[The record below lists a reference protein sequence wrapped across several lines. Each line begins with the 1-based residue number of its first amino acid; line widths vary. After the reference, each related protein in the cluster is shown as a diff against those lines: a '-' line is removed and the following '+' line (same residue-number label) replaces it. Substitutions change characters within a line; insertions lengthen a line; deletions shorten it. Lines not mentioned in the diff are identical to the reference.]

1 MKSTYRI
8 LFLIR
13 KRDLNKD
20 GLANIMVRISISG
33 EKAEFSSKE
42 FVKPEMWNSLGKVMG
57 RTKEAQQIND
67 SLDKIKIALDKQYKE
82 ILEKDGYVTP
92 DKLRDTYLGKII
104 RKHSVLSL
112 YDIKVEQKRNLVGKT
127 IRCTTLSKYLATRKR
142 VADFMVYKYKKEDMP
157 IRDIN
162 FQFVTDYEVYLKSI
176 CKCGHNSTVKHLR
189 YLKQVVTNAL
199 KNRYIT
205 VDPFDDYTLGYKPVK
220 KEFLIEP
227 EIKKLMNKKFESKR
241 LEEVRDVFLF
251 QIFTGL
257 AYIDAANLTEDNIIE
272 DGFGQKWI
280 QLTRQ
285 KSSVQANIPLLDVP
299 LSILKKY
306 RGLEDGKLLPIHTN
320 QKMNEYL
327 KEIASL
333 CGINKR
339 LTTHCGRHSFGTI
352 MLTKGVSIESVS
364 KMLGHT
370 NITTTQIYAKVLNQ
384 KIFTE
389 VNKVRGE
396 LDGLSKYYKQR
407 K

>member
-8 LFLIR
+8 LFLLR
-13 KRDLNKD
+13 KNRVNKE
-20 GLANIMVRISISG
+20 GLSNVAVRITIGG
-33 EKAEFSSKE
+33 EAVEFNTHLS
-42 FVKPEMWNSLGKVMG
+42 VPPNLWNPIGRLNG
-57 RTKEAQQIND
+57 RTKEAQKAND
-67 SLDKIKIALDKQYKE
+67 ALHKIRADIGAHHDTIY
-82 ILEKDGYVTP
+82 EKYGYVTP
-92 DKLRDTYLGKII
+92 EKLRDAYLGVEIQ
-104 RKHSVLSL
+104 RNTLLSL
-112 YDIKVEQKRNLVGKT
+112 YKIKVEQKENLVGKT
-127 IRCTTLSKYLATRKR
+127 IRSTTLSKYLATRKR
-142 VADFMVYKYKKEDMP
+142 VADFIQYQYKKEDLP
-157 IRDIN
+157 VKEVD
-162 FQFVTDYEVYLKSI
+162 FQFVTDYEVYLRTV
-176 CKCGHNSTVKHLR
+176 CNCGHNSCVKHLR
-189 YLKQVVTNAL
+189 YLKQIISIAL

-205 VDPFDDYTLGYKPVK
+205 NDPFDDYKLGYKPVN

-227 EIKKLMNKKFESKR
+227 EIKKLMNKKFGAKR

-257 AYIDAANLTEDNIIE
+257 AYIDAANLTKENIFE
-272 DGFGQKWI
+272 DGLGQKWI
-280 QLTRQ
+280 RLTRQ

-306 RGLEDGKLLPIHTN
+306 NGLENGKLLPIHTN

-327 KEIASL
+327 KEIAAL

-339 LTTHCGRHSFGTI
+339 LTTHCGRHSFSTL
-352 MLTKGVSIESVS
+352 MLTKGISIESVS

-384 KIFTE
+384 KIFAE

-396 LDGLSKYYKQR
+396 LDDFGKYYKQR

>member
-8 LFLIR
+8 LFLLR
-13 KRDLNKD
+13 KNRVNKE
-20 GLANIMVRISISG
+20 GLSNVAVRITIGG
-33 EKAEFSSKE
+33 EAVEFNTHLS
-42 FVKPEMWNSLGKVMG
+42 VPPNLWNPIGRLNG
-57 RTKEAQQIND
+57 RTKEAQKAND
-67 SLDKIKIALDKQYKE
+67 ALHKIRADIGKHHNTIY
-82 ILEKDGYVTP
+82 EKYGYVTP
-92 DKLRDTYLGKII
+92 EKLRDAYLGVEIQ
-104 RKHSVLSL
+104 RNTLLSL
-112 YDIKVEQKRNLVGKT
+112 YNIKVEQKENLVGKT
-127 IRCTTLSKYLATRKR
+127 IRSTTLSKYLATRKR
-142 VADFMVYKYKKEDMP
+142 VADFIQYQYKKEDLP
-157 IRDIN
+157 VKEVD
-162 FQFVTDYEVYLKSI
+162 FQFVTDYEVYLRTT
-176 CKCGHNSTVKHLR
+176 CNCGHNSCVKHLR
-189 YLKQVVTNAL
+189 YLKQIISIAL

-205 VDPFDDYTLGYKPVK
+205 NDPFDDYKLGYKPVN

-227 EIKKLMNKKFESKR
+227 EIKKLMNKKFGAKR

-257 AYIDAANLTEDNIIE
+257 AYIDAANLTKENIFE
-272 DGFGQKWI
+272 DGLGQKWI
-280 QLTRQ
+280 RLTRQ

-306 RGLEDGKLLPIHTN
+306 KGLENGKLLPIHTN

-327 KEIASL
+327 KEIAAL

-339 LTTHCGRHSFGTI
+339 LTTHCGRHSFSTL
-352 MLTKGVSIESVS
+352 MLTKGISIESVS

-384 KIFTE
+384 KIFAE

-396 LDGLSKYYKQR
+396 LDDFGKYYKQR

>member
-1 MKSTYRI
+1 MKSTYRV

-13 KRDLNKD
+13 KKDLNKD

-33 EKAEFSSKE
+33 EKAEFSSLA
-42 FVKPEMWNSLGKVMG
+42 FVKPEMWSPLGKVIG
-57 RTKEAQQIND
+57 KTKEAQQIND
-67 SLDKIKIALDKQYKE
+67 SLDKIKIALDNHYKA
-82 ILEKDGYVTP
+82 ILEKDSYVTP
-92 DKLRDTYLGKII
+92 DKLRNTYLGKEV
-104 RKHSVLSL
+104 RTNTVLAL

-127 IRCTTLSKYLATRKR
+127 IRCTTLSKYLATQKR
-142 VADFMVYKYKKEDMP
+142 IADFMVYKFKKEDMP
-157 IRDIN
+157 IRDVD
-162 FQFVTDYEVYLKSI
+162 FQFVTDYEVYLKSV

-189 YLKQVVTNAL
+189 YLKQIVTNAL

-220 KEFLIEP
+220 KQFLIEP
-227 EIKKLMNKKFESKR
+227 EIKRLMSKKFETQR

-257 AYIDAANLTEDNIIE
+257 AYIDAANLTEENIIE

-285 KSSVQANIPLLDVP
+285 KSSVQANIPLLEVP

-306 RGLEDGKLLPIHTN
+306 EGLDNGKLLPIHTN

-327 KEIASL
+327 KEIATL

-384 KIFTE
+384 KIFSE

-396 LDGLSKYYKQR
+396 FDELSRYYKQS
-407 K
+407 

>member
-13 KRDLNKD
+13 KRNLNKD
-20 GLANIMVRISISG
+20 GQANIMVRISIGG
-33 EKAEFSSKE
+33 EKAEFSSLA
-42 FVKPEMWNSLGKVMG
+42 FVKPEMWNPLGKVIG
-57 RTKEAQQIND
+57 RTKEVQQIND
-67 SLDKIKIALDKQYKE
+67 SLDKIKIALDKHYKT

-92 DKLRDTYLGKII
+92 DKLRNTYLGKEI
-104 RKHSVLSL
+104 RSNTVLSL

-127 IRCTTLSKYLATRKR
+127 IRCTTLSKYLATQKR
-142 VADFMVYKYKKEDMP
+142 IADFMLYKYEKVDMP
-157 IRDIN
+157 IRDVG
-162 FQFVTDYEVYLKSI
+162 FQFVTDYEVYLKSV
-176 CKCGHNSTVKHLR
+176 CGCGHNSTVKHLR
-189 YLKQVVTNAL
+189 YLKQIISNAL
-199 KNRYIT
+199 KNRYISI
-205 VDPFDDYTLGYKPVK
+205 DPFDDYTLGYKPVK

-227 EIKKLMNKKFESKR
+227 EIKKLMNKKFEAKR
-241 LEEVRDVFLF
+241 LAEVRDVFLF

-280 QLTRQ
+280 QLSRQ
-285 KSSVQANIPLLDVP
+285 KSSVQANIPLLEIP

-306 RGLEDGKLLPIHTN
+306 SGLENGKLLPIHTN

-327 KEIASL
+327 KEIAAL

-396 LDGLSKYYKQR
+396 LDGLAKFYK
-407 K
+407 

>member
-20 GLANIMVRISISG
+20 GLANIMVRVTISR
-33 EKAEFSSKE
+33 ETAEFSSKM
-42 FVKPEMWNSLGKVMG
+42 FIDPEMWSPLGKAIG
-57 RTKEAQQIND
+57 RTKEAKNIND
-67 SLDKIKIALDKQYKE
+67 ALDKIKIALDSQYKT

-92 DKLRDTYLGKII
+92 DKLRNTYLGKEI
-104 RKHSVLSL
+104 RKNTVLSL

-127 IRCTTLSKYLATRKR
+127 IRDTTLSKYLATRKR
-142 VADFMVYKYKKEDMP
+142 VGDFMVYKYKKEDIP
-157 IRDIN
+157 IRDVD
-162 FQFVTDYEVYLKSI
+162 FQFVTDYEVYLKSV

-189 YLKQVVTNAL
+189 YLKQIITNAL

-227 EIKKLMNKKFESKR
+227 EIKKLMNKKFDVPR

-306 RGLEDGKLLPIHTN
+306 SELENGKLLPIHSN

-327 KEIASL
+327 KEIAAL
-333 CGINKR
+333 CGIKKR

-364 KMLGHT
+364 KILGHT
-370 NITTTQIYAKVLNQ
+370 NITTTQVYAKVLNQ

-396 LDGLSKYYKQR
+396 LDDLAKYYKQR

>member
-1 MKSTYRI
+1 
-8 LFLIR
+8 
-13 KRDLNKD
+13 
-20 GLANIMVRISISG
+20 
-33 EKAEFSSKE
+33 
-42 FVKPEMWNSLGKVMG
+42 MG
-57 RTKEAQQIND
+57 
-67 SLDKIKIALDKQYKE
+67 KE
-82 ILEKDGYVTP
+82 IRNNT
-92 DKLRDTYLGKII
+92 
-104 RKHSVLSL
+104 VLSL

-127 IRCTTLSKYLATRKR
+127 IRSTTLSKYLATKKR
-142 VADFMVYKYKKEDMP
+142 VGDFMEYKYQKGDMP
-157 IRDIN
+157 IREVD
-162 FQFVTDYEVYLKSI
+162 FQFVTDYEVYLKSV
-176 CKCGHNSTVKHLR
+176 CGCGHNSTIKHLR

-199 KNRYIT
+199 KNKYIT

-227 EIKKLMNKKFESKR
+227 EIKKLMNKKFDSKR

-257 AYIDAANLTEDNIIE
+257 AYIDAANLKEDNIIE

-306 RGLEDGKLLPIHTN
+306 KGLNNGKLLPMHTN

-327 KEIASL
+327 KEIAAL

-370 NITTTQIYAKVLNQ
+370 NITTTQIYAKVLNL

-396 LDGLSKYYKQR
+396 LDSLAKYYK
-407 K
+407 

>member
-13 KRDLNKD
+13 KKDVNKD

-42 FVKPEMWNSLGKVMG
+42 FVKPEMWSPLGKVIG
-57 RTKEAQQIND
+57 RTKEAQKVND
-67 SLDKIKIALDKQYKE
+67 ALDKIKIALDHQYKA

-92 DKLRDTYLGKII
+92 DKLRNAYLGKEI
-104 RKHSVLSL
+104 RSNTVLSL

-127 IRCTTLSKYLATRKR
+127 IRSTTLSKYLATQKR
-142 VADFMVYKYKKEDMP
+142 VTDFMAYKYKKEDMP
-157 IRDIN
+157 IRDVD
-162 FQFVTDYEVYLKSI
+162 FQFVTDYEVYLKSV
-176 CKCGHNSTVKHLR
+176 CRCGHNSTVKHLR
-189 YLKQVVTNAL
+189 YLKQIVTNAL

-220 KEFLIEP
+220 KQFLIEP
-227 EIKKLMNKKFESKR
+227 EIKRLMSKKFETQR

-272 DGFGQKWI
+272 DGFGQQWI

-285 KSSVQANIPLLDVP
+285 KSSVQANIPLLEVP

-306 RGLEDGKLLPIHTN
+306 KGLGNGKLLPIHTN

-327 KEIASL
+327 KEIAAL

-339 LTTHCGRHSFGTI
+339 LTTHCGRHSFATI

-384 KIFTE
+384 KIFSE

-396 LDGLSKYYKQR
+396 FDELKRFYKQS

>member
-20 GLANIMVRISISG
+20 GLANIMVRITISG
-33 EKAEFSSKE
+33 EQAEFSAKE
-42 FVKPEMWNSLGKVMG
+42 FVKPEMWSSLGKVTG
-57 RTKEAQQIND
+57 RTKGAQQIND
-67 SLDKIKIALDKQYKE
+67 SLDRIKIALDKHYKA
-82 ILEKDGYVTP
+82 ILEKEGYVTP
-92 DKLRDTYLGKII
+92 DKLRDTYLGKEI
-104 RKHSVLSL
+104 RNNTVLSL
-112 YDIKVEQKRNLVGKT
+112 YNIKIEQKRNLVGKT
-127 IRCTTLSKYLATRKR
+127 IRCTTLSKYLATQKR
-142 VADFMVYKYKKEDMP
+142 VGDFMVYKYQKVDMP
-157 IRDIN
+157 IRDVD
-162 FQFVTDYEVYLKSI
+162 FQFVTDYEVYLKSV
-176 CKCGHNSTVKHLR
+176 CGCGHNSTVKHLR
-189 YLKQVVTNAL
+189 YLKQIITNAL
-199 KNRYIT
+199 KNRYISI
-205 VDPFDDYTLGYKPVK
+205 DPFDDYTLGYKPVK

-257 AYIDAANLTEDNIIE
+257 AYIDAANLSEDNIIE

-285 KSSVQANIPLLDVP
+285 KSSVQANIPLLDIP

-306 RGLEDGKLLPIHTN
+306 KGLENGKLLPIHTN

-384 KIFTE
+384 KIFVE

-396 LDGLSKYYKQR
+396 LDGLTKFYKQR

>member
-8 LFLIR
+8 LFLLR
-13 KRDLNKD
+13 KNRVNKE
-20 GLANIMVRISISG
+20 GLSNVAVRITIGG
-33 EKAEFSSKE
+33 EAVEFNTHLS
-42 FVKPEMWNSLGKVMG
+42 VPPNLWNPIGRLNG
-57 RTKEAQQIND
+57 RTKEAQKAND
-67 SLDKIKIALDKQYKE
+67 ALHKIRADIGKHHDTIY
-82 ILEKDGYVTP
+82 EKYGYVTP
-92 DKLRDTYLGKII
+92 EKLRDAYLGVEIQ
-104 RKHSVLSL
+104 RNTLLSL
-112 YDIKVEQKRNLVGKT
+112 YNIKVEQKENLVGKT
-127 IRCTTLSKYLATRKR
+127 IRSTTLSKYLATRKR
-142 VADFMVYKYKKEDMP
+142 VADFIQYQYKKEDLP
-157 IRDIN
+157 VKEVD
-162 FQFVTDYEVYLKSI
+162 FQFVTDYEVYLRTI
-176 CKCGHNSTVKHLR
+176 CNCGHNSCVKHLR
-189 YLKQVVTNAL
+189 YLKQIISIAL

-205 VDPFDDYTLGYKPVK
+205 NDPFDDYKLGYKPVN

-227 EIKKLMNKKFESKR
+227 EIKKLMNKKFGAKR

-257 AYIDAANLTEDNIIE
+257 AYIDAANLTKENIFE
-272 DGFGQKWI
+272 DGLGQKWI
-280 QLTRQ
+280 RLTRQ

-306 RGLEDGKLLPIHTN
+306 RGLENGKLLPIHTN

-327 KEIASL
+327 KEIAAL

-339 LTTHCGRHSFGTI
+339 LTTHCGRHSFSTL
-352 MLTKGVSIESVS
+352 MLTKGISIESVS

-384 KIFTE
+384 KIFAE

-396 LDGLSKYYKQR
+396 LDDFGKYYKQR

>member
-8 LFLIR
+8 LFLLR
-13 KRDLNKD
+13 KNRVNKE
-20 GLANIMVRISISG
+20 GLSNVAVRITIGG
-33 EKAEFSSKE
+33 EAVEFNTHLS
-42 FVKPEMWNSLGKVMG
+42 VPPNLWNPIGRLNG
-57 RTKEAQQIND
+57 RTKEAQKAND
-67 SLDKIKIALDKQYKE
+67 ALHKMRADIGKHHDTIY
-82 ILEKDGYVTP
+82 EKYGYVTP
-92 DKLRDTYLGKII
+92 EKLRDAYLGVEIQ
-104 RKHSVLSL
+104 RNTLLSL
-112 YDIKVEQKRNLVGKT
+112 YNIKVEQKENLVGKT
-127 IRCTTLSKYLATRKR
+127 IRSTTLSKYLATRKR
-142 VADFMVYKYKKEDMP
+142 VTDFIQYQYKKEDLP
-157 IRDIN
+157 VKEVD
-162 FQFVTDYEVYLKSI
+162 FQFVTDYEVYLRTV
-176 CKCGHNSTVKHLR
+176 CNCGHNSCVKHLR
-189 YLKQVVTNAL
+189 YLKQIISIAL

-205 VDPFDDYTLGYKPVK
+205 NDPFDDYKLGYKPVN

-227 EIKKLMNKKFESKR
+227 EIKKLMNKKFGAKR

-257 AYIDAANLTEDNIIE
+257 AYIDAANLTKENIFE
-272 DGFGQKWI
+272 DGLGQKWI
-280 QLTRQ
+280 RLTRQ

-306 RGLEDGKLLPIHTN
+306 KGLENGKLLPIHTN

-327 KEIASL
+327 KEIAAL

-339 LTTHCGRHSFGTI
+339 LTTHCGRHSFSTL
-352 MLTKGVSIESVS
+352 MLTKGISIESVS

-384 KIFTE
+384 KIFAE

-396 LDGLSKYYKQR
+396 LDDFEKYYKQR

>member
-157 IRDIN
+157 IRDVN

-189 YLKQVVTNAL
+189 YLKQVITNAL

-396 LDGLSKYYKQR
+396 LDGLAKYYKQR
-407 K
+407 R

>member
-8 LFLIR
+8 LFLLRKNRVNKEGLSNVAIR
-13 KRDLNKD
+13 ITIGGEAVEFNTHLSVPPNLWNPIGRLN
-20 GLANIMVRISISG
+20 
-33 EKAEFSSKE
+33 
-42 FVKPEMWNSLGKVMG
+42 G
-57 RTKEAQQIND
+57 RTKEAQKAND
-67 SLDKIKIALDKQYKE
+67 ALHKIRADIGKHHDTIY
-82 ILEKDGYVTP
+82 EKYGYVTP
-92 DKLRDTYLGKII
+92 EKLRDAYLGVEIQ
-104 RKHSVLSL
+104 RNTLLSL
-112 YDIKVEQKRNLVGKT
+112 YNIKVEQKENLVGKT
-127 IRCTTLSKYLATRKR
+127 IRSTTLSKYLATRKR
-142 VADFMVYKYKKEDMP
+142 VADFIQYQYKKEDLP
-157 IRDIN
+157 VKEVD
-162 FQFVTDYEVYLKSI
+162 FQFVTDYEVYLRTV
-176 CKCGHNSTVKHLR
+176 CNCGHNSCVKHLR
-189 YLKQVVTNAL
+189 YLKQIISIAL

-205 VDPFDDYTLGYKPVK
+205 NDPFDDYKLGYKPVN

-227 EIKKLMNKKFESKR
+227 EIKKLMNKKFGVKR

-257 AYIDAANLTEDNIIE
+257 AYIDAANLTKENIFE
-272 DGFGQKWI
+272 DGLGQKWI
-280 QLTRQ
+280 RLTRQ

-306 RGLEDGKLLPIHTN
+306 KGLENGKLLPIHTN

-327 KEIASL
+327 KEIAAL

-339 LTTHCGRHSFGTI
+339 LTTHCGRHSFSTL
-352 MLTKGVSIESVS
+352 MLTKGISIESVS

-384 KIFTE
+384 KIFAE

-396 LDGLSKYYKQR
+396 LDDFEKYYKQR

>member
-1 MKSTYRI
+1 
-8 LFLIR
+8 
-13 KRDLNKD
+13 
-20 GLANIMVRISISG
+20 
-33 EKAEFSSKE
+33 
-42 FVKPEMWNSLGKVMG
+42 LGK
-57 RTKEAQQIND
+57 
-67 SLDKIKIALDKQYKE
+67 E
-82 ILEKDGYVTP
+82 IRNNT
-92 DKLRDTYLGKII
+92 
-104 RKHSVLSL
+104 VLSL

-127 IRCTTLSKYLATRKR
+127 IRSTTLSKYLATKKR
-142 VADFMVYKYKKEDMP
+142 VGDFMEYKYQKGDMP
-157 IRDIN
+157 IREVD
-162 FQFVTDYEVYLKSI
+162 FQFVTDYEVYLKSV
-176 CKCGHNSTVKHLR
+176 CGCGHNSTIKHLR

-199 KNRYIT
+199 KNKYIT

-227 EIKKLMNKKFESKR
+227 EIKKLMNKKFDSKR

-257 AYIDAANLTEDNIIE
+257 AYIDAANLKEDNIIE

-306 RGLEDGKLLPIHTN
+306 KGLNNGKLLPMHTN

-327 KEIASL
+327 KEIAAL

-370 NITTTQIYAKVLNQ
+370 NITTTQIYAKVLNL

-396 LDGLSKYYKQR
+396 LDSLAKYYK
-407 K
+407 

>member
-8 LFLIR
+8 LFLLR
-13 KRDLNKD
+13 KNRVNKE
-20 GLANIMVRISISG
+20 GLSNVAVRITIGG
-33 EKAEFSSKE
+33 EAVEFNTHLS
-42 FVKPEMWNSLGKVMG
+42 VPPNLWNPIGRLNG
-57 RTKEAQQIND
+57 RTKEAQKAND
-67 SLDKIKIALDKQYKE
+67 ALHKIRADIGKHHDTIY
-82 ILEKDGYVTP
+82 EKYGYVTP
-92 DKLRDTYLGKII
+92 EKLRDAYLGVEIQ
-104 RKHSVLSL
+104 RNTLLSL
-112 YDIKVEQKRNLVGKT
+112 YNIKVEQKENLVGKT
-127 IRCTTLSKYLATRKR
+127 IRSTTLSKYLATRKR
-142 VADFMVYKYKKEDMP
+142 VADFIQYQYKKEDLP
-157 IRDIN
+157 VKEVD
-162 FQFVTDYEVYLKSI
+162 FQFVTDYEVYLRTV
-176 CKCGHNSTVKHLR
+176 CNCGHNSCVKHLR
-189 YLKQVVTNAL
+189 YLKQIISIAL

-205 VDPFDDYTLGYKPVK
+205 NDPFDDYKLGYKPVN

-227 EIKKLMNKKFESKR
+227 EIKKLMNKKFGVKR

-257 AYIDAANLTEDNIIE
+257 AYIDAANLTKENIFE
-272 DGFGQKWI
+272 DGLGQKWI
-280 QLTRQ
+280 RLTRQ

-306 RGLEDGKLLPIHTN
+306 KGLENGKLLPIHTN

-327 KEIASL
+327 KEIAAL

-339 LTTHCGRHSFGTI
+339 LTTHCGRHSFSTL
-352 MLTKGVSIESVS
+352 MLTKGISIESVS

-384 KIFTE
+384 KIFAE

-396 LDGLSKYYKQR
+396 LDDFEKYYKQR

>member
-8 LFLIR
+8 LFLLR
-13 KRDLNKD
+13 KNRVNKE
-20 GLANIMVRISISG
+20 GLSNVAVRITIGG
-33 EKAEFSSKE
+33 EAVEFNTHLS
-42 FVKPEMWNSLGKVMG
+42 VPPNLWNPIGRLNG
-57 RTKEAQQIND
+57 RTKEAQKAND
-67 SLDKIKIALDKQYKE
+67 ALHKIRADIGAHHDTIY
-82 ILEKDGYVTP
+82 EKYGYVTP
-92 DKLRDTYLGKII
+92 EKLRDAYLGVEIQ
-104 RKHSVLSL
+104 RNTLLSL
-112 YDIKVEQKRNLVGKT
+112 YNIKVEQKENLVGKT
-127 IRCTTLSKYLATRKR
+127 IRSTTLSKYLATRKR
-142 VADFMVYKYKKEDMP
+142 VADFIQYQYKKEDLP
-157 IRDIN
+157 VKEVD
-162 FQFVTDYEVYLKSI
+162 FQFVTDYEVYLHTV
-176 CKCGHNSTVKHLR
+176 CNCGHNSCVKHLR
-189 YLKQVVTNAL
+189 YLKQIISIAL

-205 VDPFDDYTLGYKPVK
+205 NDPFDDYKLGYKPVN

-227 EIKKLMNKKFESKR
+227 EIKKLMNKKFGVKR

-257 AYIDAANLTEDNIIE
+257 AYIDAANLTKENIFE
-272 DGFGQKWI
+272 DGLGQKWI
-280 QLTRQ
+280 RLTRQ

-306 RGLEDGKLLPIHTN
+306 KGLENDKLLPIHTN

-327 KEIASL
+327 KEIAAL

-339 LTTHCGRHSFGTI
+339 LTTHCGRHSFSTL
-352 MLTKGVSIESVS
+352 MLTKGISIESVS

-384 KIFTE
+384 KIFAE

-396 LDGLSKYYKQR
+396 LDDFGKYYKQR

>member
-396 LDGLSKYYKQR
+396 LDGLAKYYKQR

>member
-1 MKSTYRI
+1 MRSTYRI

-13 KRDLNKD
+13 KKKLNKD
-20 GLANIMVRISISG
+20 GLTNIMVRISIGG
-33 EKAEFSSKE
+33 EKAEFSSLA
-42 FVKPEMWNSLGKVMG
+42 FVKPEMWSPLGKVLG
-57 RTKEAQQIND
+57 KTKEVQKIND
-67 SLDKIKIALDKQYKE
+67 SLDKIKIALDNHHKA
-82 ILEKDGYVTP
+82 ILEKDGYVTAE
-92 DKLRDTYLGKII
+92 KLRDTYLGKEI
-104 RKHSVLSL
+104 RMNTVLSL

-127 IRCTTLSKYLATRKR
+127 IRDTTLSKYLATRKR
-142 VADFMVYKYKKEDMP
+142 VGDFMVYKYKKEDMP
-157 IRDIN
+157 IRDVD
-162 FQFVTDYEVYLKSI
+162 FQFVTDYEVYLKSV

-189 YLKQVVTNAL
+189 YLKQIISNAL

-205 VDPFDDYTLGYKPVK
+205 IDPFDDYTLGYKPVK

-227 EIKKLMNKKFESKR
+227 EIKRLMNKKFESKR

-257 AYIDAANLTEDNIIE
+257 AYIDAANLTNENIIE

-306 RGLEDGKLLPIHTN
+306 EGLENSKLLPIHTN

-396 LDGLSKYYKQR
+396 FDDMMKYYKQR